1 MELRVFDRDPKALV
15 VYLCPQQTTG
25 TNIKKL
31 RDDTEPLHVRAE
43 HSEIVRFWV
52 HVTGTG
58 IGDANCQVLCNVVQ
72 PQSHPSALALCSVVS
87 GGGAYGLAVTWLRL
101 ASVSDFDQI

>member
-43 HSEIVRFWV
+43 HSEIVRFLGACYR
-52 HVTGTG
+52 HRDRG
-58 IGDANCQVLCNVVQ
+58 CKLSVLCNVVQ